1 MELRNSQTHL
11 AWSAFPL
18 PPPPASPLNV
28 PLPSWSLSHPLH
40 FCVPC
45 LCLLHASSRSAVTS
59 CPSPHLCPLPT
70 SLSGPLPLRWP
81 LFFQTEKITVCG
93 DTHGQFYDLLNIF
106 ELNGLPSETN
116 PYVSFLRKAHPPL
129 PPPGFERG
137 APATEQGVDL
147 QREKPDQLLRH
158 KDVVGVAGQHQIDQ
172 GLFPTCC
179 VTWAG
184 GSVSLGPSLSSSPDE
199 AATRSYV

>member
-1 MELRNSQTHL
+1 MELRNSQAHL

-18 PPPPASPLNV
+18 PLPCVSPLDV
-28 PLPSWSLSHPLH
+28 PLFSWSLSHPFH

-45 LCLLHASSRSAVTS
+45 LCLLHGSSRSAMTS
-59 CPSPHLCPLPT
+59 CPSPHPCPLPT

-116 PYVSFLRKAHPPL
+116 PYVSFLRRADPPCPSTWIWGRHPSQRAQWEPAK
-129 PPPGFERG
+129 GG
-137 APATEQGVDL
+137 A
-147 QREKPDQLLRH
+147 
-158 KDVVGVAGQHQIDQ
+158 
-172 GLFPTCC
+172 
-179 VTWAG
+179 
-184 GSVSLGPSLSSSPDE
+184 
-199 AATRSYV
+199 